1 MSAVA
6 TKITIGADA
15 VEGSVRPTVDTGDL
29 EVGLWILLINCLETS
44 KGPQSIKPVRER
56 RDR

>member
-15 VEGSVRPTVDTGDL
+15 IEGSVWPTVDTGDL
-29 EVGLWILLINCLETS
+29 KVGLWILLINCLETS
-44 KGPQSIKPVRER
+44 KSP
-56 RDR
+56 